1 MASTISRAAAICST
15 GRRPL
20 PHAAVFA
27 GLPLAA
33 AGRTEARMVPFFVQ
47 IKCQLGQSYDVANK
61 LADAELASEIY
72 STAGDFDLLVKFY
85 VEDKTD
91 IGHFV
96 NEKVQTIPGIQ
107 DTRAIITFKAFGDAV
122 GCPAARWPSSPRKR
136 RGLPL
141 AGTTGPPQGRFGPST
156 GGSDLM

>member
-1 MASTISRAAAICST
+1 LST
-15 GRRPL
+15 RRD
-20 PHAAVFA
+20 FA
-27 GLPLAA
+27 GLQRPDSW
-33 AGRTEARMVPFFVQ
+33 GRMGPEGRMIPFFVQ

-61 LADAELASEIY
+61 LADAEIASEIY

-107 DTRAIITFKAFGDAV
+107 DTRTIITFKAF
-122 GCPAARWPSSPRKR
+122 
-136 RGLPL
+136 
-141 AGTTGPPQGRFGPST
+141 
-156 GGSDLM
+156 